1 MKRVNELLSGAF
13 GRVQKMAIR
22 LAVSGAGW
30 FGYNLLSK
38 KQTTAYLTSHLL
50 VTHVGTSLSL
60 APVCD
65 AADVAKTIFPP
76 TDVVTES
83 SSVWEY
89 NRGADR
95 AVQLRSGGLMIGH
108 TVLNTDYWNH
118 DLFKNVLAHQTKR
131 NHRTAQTLIAP
142 FSHYF
147 DNSVFIGYYD
157 YVFLVAAK
165 LCRIKAALPDEVF
178 SDAVVSYPL
187 VNTTYEREFLALIG
201 FQPHQIV
208 DSRQVTVAFDR
219 CLLGNHDNWA
229 HQNEADIRFLKTR
242 IDDSI
247 PIKRTERNRIYIS
260 RSGRRRILNE
270 KALISLLERYDFQI
284 IEDKPRS
291 VAEQYAIYK
300 NASFIVGPH
309 GASFANILWCEPGTH
324 LFELFSSNYVPN
336 YFYYLAQ
343 VLGLHYSAYCQGDVV
358 KLDIGTIAEDIEV
371 SIDDLERCLIP
382 LIAQLT

>member
-1 MKRVNELLSGAF
+1 MKQVNALLSGVY
-13 GRVQKMAIR
+13 GRVQKIVTR
-22 LAVSGAGW
+22 LALSGAGW

-38 KQTTAYLTSHLL
+38 EQTKSYLAPHLL
-50 VTHVGTSLSL
+50 VTHRGKTVSLS
-60 APVCD
+60 PVHD
-65 AADVAKTIFPP
+65 AADAAKTIFPP

-83 SSVWEY
+83 SSVWQYE
-89 NRGADR
+89 RGSEQV
-95 AVQLRSGGLMIGH
+95 VQLRSGGLMSGR
-108 TVLNTDYWNH
+108 TVLNTDYWSH
-118 DLFKNVLAHQTKR
+118 DLFKNGLAQKKR
-131 NHRTAQTLIAP
+131 DRRSVQTLIAP

-147 DNSVFIGYYD
+147 DNNVFIGYYD

-165 LCRIKAALPDEVF
+165 LCRIKAALPDGSF

-187 VNTTYEREFLALIG
+187 VNTSYEREFLALIG

-208 DSRQVTVAFDR
+208 DSRQVSVAFER

-229 HQNEADIRFLKTR
+229 HQNEADIRFLKTQ
-242 IDDSI
+242 IDASL

-300 NASFIVGPH
+300 NASFIMGPH

-324 LFELFSSNYVPN
+324 LLELFSSNYVPN

-343 VLGLHYSAYCQGDVV
+343 VLGLHYSAYCQGDGI

-382 LIAQLT
+382 LITKLA

>member
-1 MKRVNELLSGAF
+1 MKRVNALLSGAF
-13 GRVQKMAIR
+13 GRVQKLVTK
-22 LAVSGAGW
+22 LAMSGAGL

-38 KQTTAYLTSHLL
+38 KQTKAYLAPHLL
-50 VTHVGTSLSL
+50 VTHAGNSLLL
-60 APVCD
+60 APVRD
-65 AADVAKTIFPP
+65 AADAAKTIFPP

-83 SSVWEY
+83 SSVWQY
-89 NRGADR
+89 DRGNER
-95 AVQLRSGGLMIGH
+95 AFQLRSGGLMTGH
-108 TVLNTDYWNH
+108 TVLNTDYWSH
-118 DLFKNVLAHQTKR
+118 DLFKNVLTHRTKR
-131 NHRTAQTLIAP
+131 NRRSAQTLIAP

-147 DNSVFIGYYD
+147 DDNVFIGYYD

-165 LCRIKAALPDEVF
+165 LCRIKAALPDGVF

-229 HQNEADIRFLKTR
+229 HQNEADIRFLKSQ
-242 IDDSI
+242 IEASL

-300 NASFIVGPH
+300 NASFIIGPH

-324 LFELFSSNYVPN
+324 LFELFSSSYVPN

-343 VLGLHYSAYCQGDVV
+343 VLGLHYSAYCQGDDS
-358 KLDIGTIAEDIEV
+358 KLDMGTIAEDIEV

-382 LIAQLT
+382 LIAKLA